1 MSAQKLYD
9 LTMLIGMIGEEEGL
23 QLMLNIF
30 LESTPKILEEL
41 NDSYEKRDFET
52 LAKNGHK
59 LKASL
64 DMMKISSLYDV
75 IRLIDKH
82 EKVNA
87 NKNHLDAII
96 QQINATLGEVFVQ
109 LKQEPLLIHQG

>member
-41 NDSYEKRDFET
+41 NNSYAKKDFET

-64 DMMKISSLYDV
+64 DMMKINSLYDV
-75 IRLIDKH
+75 IRQIDKH
-82 EKVNA
+82 EKTLA
-87 NKNHLDAII
+87 NKENLEQII
-96 QQINATLGEVFVQ
+96 NQINATLGEVFVQ